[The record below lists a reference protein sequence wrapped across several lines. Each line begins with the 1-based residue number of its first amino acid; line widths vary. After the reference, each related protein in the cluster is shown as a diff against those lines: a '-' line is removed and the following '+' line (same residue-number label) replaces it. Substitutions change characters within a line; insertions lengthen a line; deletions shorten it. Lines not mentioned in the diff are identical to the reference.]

1 MRRYAC
7 SFPLFFSVHV
17 IFKGAAPSGEMTIP
31 FCCHLGDGHRRRS
44 GGKTY
49 LGRGRALPGPRPKN
63 ICLFFWCLR
72 WGVYLCVCV
81 SLCVRAWVSMNV
93 WCVSCF
99 IKHDTSV
106 YDLQPG
112 TDMTSSSF
120 PSTFSSCPFLP
131 TSVTRVIRI
140 VVSHH
145 HGPLPTLS
153 RHRHRGLMACAASSP
168 TTWVARASLFAT
180 ERHEGVGAVSVL

>member
-1 MRRYAC
+1 MAIAAAVVGKRIWVGDVRCLVLVQRTYVC
-7 SFPLFFSVHV
+7 S
-17 IFKGAAPSGEMTIP
+17 SGV
-31 FCCHLGDGHRRRS
+31 CV
-44 GGKTY
+44 
-49 LGRGRALPGPRPKN
+49 
-63 ICLFFWCLR
+63 
-72 WGVYLCVCV
+72 GVCICVCV
-81 SLCVRAWVSMNV
+81 SLCVREWVSMNV

-120 PSTFSSCPFLP
+120 PSIFSSCPFLP